1 MIREK
6 AIHKIEQDY
15 HEFRNEM
22 FSLPSNELYSN
33 AYMISL
39 IAELYSI
46 LTVENKLS
54 QKMLKNIV
62 LFKGNIL
69 EQLYYEWVRSGYTNQ
84 DHLEDVIRDTL
95 KSLQREV
102 KLCA

>member
-1 MIREK
+1 MIIEK

-15 HEFRNEM
+15 DEFRNEM

-33 AYMISL
+33 AYKISL
-39 IAELYSI
+39 ITELYSI

-84 DHLEDVIRDTL
+84 EHLEDVIRYSL
-95 KSLQREV
+95 KGLQRTV